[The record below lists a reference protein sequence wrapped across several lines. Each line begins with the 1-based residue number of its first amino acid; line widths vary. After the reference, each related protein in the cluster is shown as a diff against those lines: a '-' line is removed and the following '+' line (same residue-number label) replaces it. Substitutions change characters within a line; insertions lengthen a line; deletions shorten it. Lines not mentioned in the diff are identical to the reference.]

1 MRKPACAT
9 SPMGQPG
16 EQSIALRRRPS
27 SKPAALLEPA
37 TYSEHDAWV
46 LTGGDAGLWSRAAVS
61 SNGFSSGRARRPK
74 LCEGFTL
81 IELVLV
87 TAILATIAA
96 ILIPNFMSALDAAK
110 IARAIADIQALET
123 EIASY
128 QILNGTS
135 PNTLGDIGRGTFL
148 DPWGTPYQY
157 LNFANVRGEG
167 QVRKDRFLVPL
178 NSTYDL
184 YTKGTDR
191 QSVPPITASVS
202 QDDIIRANDGAYVG
216 LASKY

>member
-16 EQSIALRRRPS
+16 EQSIAPQGRPAS
-27 SKPAALLEPA
+27 NPAALLEPA
-37 TYSEHDAWV
+37 TFAEHGAWV
-46 LTGGDAGLWSRAAVS
+46 FTGGDAGLWSRAAVS
-61 SNGFSSGRARRPK
+61 SNDFSSGRARWPK
-74 LCEGFTL
+74 LREGFTL
-81 IELVLV
+81 IELVIV
-87 TAILATIAA
+87 IAILATIAA

-123 EIASY
+123 EVGSY
-128 QILNGTS
+128 QILNGTL

-157 LNFANVRGEG
+157 LNFATVNGPG
-167 QVRKDRFLVPL
+167 QMRKDRFLVPL
-178 NSTYDL
+178 NSSYDL
-184 YTKGTDR
+184 YSMGADR
-191 QSVPPITASVS
+191 RSVPPITAPVS
-202 QDDIIRANDGAYVG
+202 QDDILRANDGAYVG